1 MYNRLRDQGSILL
14 GILVGRLRTRAVP
27 SRTEYCPKF
36 WSEESKTVLP
46 KAYQE
51 EGAPSTA

>member
-1 MYNRLRDQGSILL
+1 ML